1 MAEVFD
7 PEVLRGLKL
16 GSALEEKGVTLDPF
30 DVKSG
35 LLLRPLKST
44 DLGMDSFLHIS
55 SDYLRLLKQLTVVGN
70 VSPDALEGRCKEFF
84 SRPNTYFIVVL
95 EDLQTHRIVGC
106 ATLLVELK
114 VIHGLSKR
122 GHIEDVV
129 VDEAFRGKGLGQLLI
144 TVLVE
149 IGRAQGCYK
158 ISLDCDHDKVAFYG
172 KKGFKQ
178 ETVSMCL
185 RLHD

>member
-44 DLGMDSFLHIS
+44 DL
-55 SDYLRLLKQLTVVGN
+55 DYLRLLKQLTVVGN